1 MRHMRVTTMN
11 QARFFALCLFCM
23 SLAWSV
29 PAAAQDGNEASVDGA
44 TSPAERMPAYVPNT
58 PEADGRPGQYYYIL
72 GAQAFQKREYSFA
85 VNMYQVAASWAYK
98 PAEFNLGVMY
108 ARGQGIPV
116 DLPRAMAWM
125 TLAAERNDPGYVR
138 ARELVR
144 ANLNPAQLAESET
157 ILQQLTPRYG
167 DKVALRRAKDRWAQ
181 VRASMT
187 GSRVGSMAG
196 NMVSGTPQA
205 GPSSHNPKY
214 SNKKSTGGIVAV
226 TGAAVTGGQNTDGSV
241 AYRQLV
247 ASNNP
252 YDPKFMTPVETVT
265 VGPLTPAKTGDAT
278 HETHD
283 APKPPKADTG
293 NPP

>member
-23 SLAWSV
+23 SLAWGV
-29 PAAAQDGNEASVDGA
+29 PAVAQDGNEAPIDGSM
-44 TSPAERMPAYVPNT
+44 SPAERMPAYVPNT

-125 TLAAERNDPGYVR
+125 TLAAERNDPSYVR

-196 NMVSGTPQA
+196 NMVSGTPKA
-205 GPSSHNPKY
+205 GPSTPDPKF
-214 SNKKSTGGIVAV
+214 SSGQVVPA
-226 TGAAVTGGQNTDGSV
+226 TGAAATGGQNSDGSQ

-252 YDPKFMTPVETVT
+252 YDPKFMAPIGTTT
-265 VGPLTPAKTGDAT
+265 VGPLTPVKVGDAVHDT
-278 HETHD
+278 HKSS
-283 APKPPKADTG
+283 KPAEADTG